1 MSKINGVAKQ
11 LSAKISYELEEEK
24 FAPDYY
30 STLFEETDG
39 IRIEVDFVPDREL
52 PSE

>member
-24 FAPDYY
+24 FAPGWFILVLIAMWA
-30 STLFEETDG
+30 STPFLI
-39 IRIEVDFVPDREL
+39 IRQL
-52 PSE
+52 T